1 MRIPSATYRLQLRE
15 GFGFPEA
22 ARVTAYLQR
31 LGVSDLYVSPIF
43 KAAPGSSHGYDVL
56 DHDQLNPELGGAS
69 GFQALTEATKARDLG
84 LIVDFVPNHMGVGC
98 DGNRYWEDVL
108 EHGQASEYAEY
119 FDIDWQ
125 PPKETL
131 AHKLLLPILPEQ
143 YGVSLES
150 GYFSLH
156 FDGNAVRLRA
166 GTRTL
171 PLRPRSLGPV
181 LSRVADLLEGSRALD
196 PSVELRQ
203 MAREYS
209 ELDEGE
215 PGQPL
220 VAEGY
225 RRKARSLQHRLRELV
240 IFSNLQL
247 GLEQALV
254 ALSGAASEPQS
265 FDFLDELLRA
275 QHYRPSA
282 WRLALE
288 AVNYRHFFDVT
299 ELASLRVELPQVFDA
314 SHHTLLSLVE
324 QRQITGIR
332 LDHVDGLFD
341 PIGYLRQFSERLHHA
356 LPDALRDARGGRSDP
371 AELPVFVV
379 VEKILAPGESL
390 PASFRAHGTTG
401 YDFVRVVG
409 GVLIDRRAE
418 PSLSSTYRR
427 FTGDTRDFDDHLLA
441 AKRDVLSSLL
451 ASDAA
456 MLSRAL
462 ERLAEQ
468 DRRWRD
474 FTWHS
479 LHGALVEV
487 MAAFG
492 AYRSYVRPDGAR
504 SAEDESLINGAVA
517 AAIRRNPTADR
528 GAYQFLRS
536 LLLRDSAL
544 PGAREFAMRF
554 QQTTG
559 PLTAKALEDT
569 AFYRY
574 TRNLAENE
582 VGGRSDAVGLELS
595 ELHAQNAEGQSEH
608 KLSLTATSTH
618 DTKRG
623 EDARAR
629 LSMLSE
635 LPNTWRRTVLEL
647 ARSASKHRVAY
658 DGREAPARSDE
669 YLFYQ
674 TLIGVVPFGASLDF
688 FVESEQR
695 LQAYM
700 LKAVREAKTHT
711 SWLNP
716 EKGYE
721 LAVRNFLTGT
731 LSDPAFISTIL
742 RFCRKIEPYAAC
754 KALAQ
759 LTLKLCSPGI
769 PDTFQGSEVWHQVLV
784 DPDNRRPVDYDAL
797 ESQLALLDERRS
809 NRNALIPDLLEHYS
823 DGQIKLFIVSEL
835 LRLRR
840 AEPELFR
847 SGYTALEAGSEAIA
861 FGRGPS
867 SCELICAVTRFPFRI
882 TRGRAPWPL
891 GAAWTDQTLSGPGI
905 DGAYRDV
912 LTGHSVHARD
922 SLALSQVFADLPVA
936 VLRRVRA

>member
-1 MRIPSATYRLQLRE
+1 MRIPSATYRLQLHE
-15 GFGFPEA
+15 GFGFADA
-22 ARVTAYLQR
+22 ARVSAYLER
-31 LGVSDLYVSPIF
+31 LGVSDVYVSPIF

-56 DHDQLNPELGGAS
+56 DHNQLNPELGGAA
-69 GFQALTEATKARDLG
+69 GFQALTEATKSHDLG
-84 LIVDFVPNHMGVGC
+84 LIVDFAPNHMGVGC

-166 GTRTL
+166 GARTL
-171 PLRPRSLGPV
+171 PLRPQSLGRV
-181 LSRVADLLEGSRALD
+181 LRRVADLLEGNRALD
-196 PSVELRQ
+196 PTIELRQ
-203 MAREYS
+203 IATELS
-209 ELDEGE
+209 ELDEGD
-215 PGQPL
+215 PSRPL
-220 VAEGY
+220 VSESY
-225 RRKARSLQHRLRELV
+225 RRQARSIQHRLRELV
-240 IFSNLQL
+240 IFSNVQL
-247 GLEQALV
+247 ALEQALI
-254 ALSGAASEPQS
+254 ALCGAPSQPES

-275 QHYRPSA
+275 QHYRLSA

-288 AVNYRHFFDVT
+288 AINYRRFFDVT
-299 ELASLRVELPQVFDA
+299 ELAALRVELPQVFDA

-324 QRQITGIR
+324 QGKITGIR
-332 LDHVDGLFD
+332 VDHVDGLFD
-341 PIGYLRQFSERLHHA
+341 PIGYLRQLSERLHRA
-356 LPDALRDARGGRSDP
+356 LPDCDP

-401 YDFVRVVG
+401 YEFARAVG
-409 GVLIDRRAE
+409 GVLVDRRSE
-418 PSLSSTYRR
+418 LSLSNTYRH

-441 AKRDVLSSLL
+441 AKRDMLSTLL

-474 FTWHS
+474 LTWHS
-479 LHGALVEV
+479 LHSALIEV

-504 SAEDESLINGAVA
+504 SAEDEALINGAIA
-517 AAIRRNPTADR
+517 AAIRRNPTAGR

-536 LLLRDSAL
+536 LLLLESTL

-559 PLTAKALEDT
+559 PVTAKALEDT

-582 VGGRSDAVGLELS
+582 VGGRPDKVGLELR
-595 ELHAQNAEGQSEH
+595 EFHAQNSLEQSEH

-635 LPNTWRRTVLEL
+635 LPNTWRRIVHEL
-647 ARSASKHRVAY
+647 GRLASKHRTAY
-658 DGREAPARSDE
+658 DGREAPSRGDE

-674 TLIGVVPFGASLDF
+674 TLIGAAPFAAREACFAEL
-688 FVESEQR
+688 EPR

-700 LKAVREAKTHT
+700 LKAIRESKIHS

-716 EKGYE
+716 NEGYE
-721 LAVRNFLTGT
+721 AAVHGFVAGA
-731 LSDPAFISTIL
+731 LSDPAFTAKISK
-742 RFCRKIEPYAAC
+742 FCRRIEPYAAC

-769 PDTFQGSEVWHQVLV
+769 PDTYQGSEVWHQVLV

-797 ESQLALLDERRS
+797 ASQLAALDELRS
-809 NRNALIPDLLEHYS
+809 DRKALIPSLLERYS
-823 DGQIKLFIVSEL
+823 DGRLKLFIVSEL

-847 SGYTALEAGSEAIA
+847 SGYTALDAGSDAIA
-861 FGRGPS
+861 FGRGAHG
-867 SCELICAVTRFPFRI
+867 CELVCAVTRFPFRV
-882 TRGRAPWPL
+882 TRGRAPWAL
-891 GAAWTDQTLSGPGI
+891 GVTWTTQALSGPELQG
-905 DGAYRDV
+905 DYV
-912 LTGHSVHARD
+912 NVFTEQTVHARG
-922 SLALSQVFADLPVA
+922 SLALSQVFADFPVA
-936 VLRRVRA
+936 VLRRIKA

>member
-1 MRIPSATYRLQLRE
+1 MRIPSATYRLQLQQ

-31 LGVSDLYVSPIF
+31 LGVSDAYVSPIF
-43 KAAPGSSHGYDVL
+43 KAAPGSNHGYDVL

-69 GFQALTEATKARDLG
+69 GFEALTEATKANDLG

-108 EHGQASEYAEY
+108 EHGQASECAEY

-143 YGVSLES
+143 YGLSLES
-150 GYFSLH
+150 GHFSLH
-156 FDGNAVRLRA
+156 FDGNAIRLRA

-171 PLRPRSLGPV
+171 PLRPQSLGRV
-181 LSRVADLLEGSRALD
+181 LSRVADLLEGNRTLD
-196 PSVELRQ
+196 PSAELRQ
-203 MAREYS
+203 IAHELS

-220 VAEGY
+220 LAESY

-240 IFSNLQL
+240 VFCNLQL
-247 GLEQALV
+247 TLAQAL
-254 ALSGAASEPQS
+254 ATLSGTTSQAES
-265 FDFLDELLRA
+265 FDFLDQLLRA
-275 QHYRPSA
+275 QHYRLSA

-288 AVNYRHFFDVT
+288 AVNYRRFFDVT
-299 ELASLRVELPQVFDA
+299 DLASLRVELPHVFDA
-314 SHHTLLSLVE
+314 SHRSLLALVE
-324 QRQITGIR
+324 QRKITGIR

-341 PIGYLRQFSERLHHA
+341 PIGYLRQLAERLHQA
-356 LPDALRDARGGRSDP
+356 LPDAFRDTPTGNSDP
-371 AELPVFVV
+371 AQLPVFVV

-390 PASFRAHGTTG
+390 PATFRAHGTTG
-401 YDFVRVVG
+401 YELLRVVG

-418 PSLSSTYRR
+418 SSLSSTYRR
-427 FTGDTRDFDDHLLA
+427 FTGDTRDFDDHLLC

-474 FTWHS
+474 LTWHS

-487 MAAFG
+487 IAAFG

-504 SAEDESLINGAVA
+504 SADDEALINGAIA
-517 AAIRRNPTADR
+517 AAIRRNRAAGR

-536 LLLRDSAL
+536 LLLLESSL

-559 PLTAKALEDT
+559 PVTAKALEDT
-569 AFYRY
+569 ALYRY
-574 TRNLAENE
+574 VRNLSENE
-582 VGGRSDAVGLELS
+582 VGGRPDRVGLELHEFHTHNS
-595 ELHAQNAEGQSEH
+595 LQQSEH
-608 KLSLTATSTH
+608 KLSLTATSSH

-647 ARSASKHRVAY
+647 ARLASKHRVAY
-658 DGREAPARSDE
+658 DGHEAPARRDE

-674 TLIGVVPFGASLDF
+674 TLIGLLPFGADSDF

-716 EKGYE
+716 DEGYE
-721 LAVRNFLTGT
+721 LALRSFLTGV
-731 LSDPAFISTIL
+731 LSDPAFTAKIL
-742 RFCRKIEPYAAC
+742 RFCRRIEPYAAC

-759 LTLKLCSPGI
+759 VTLKLCSPGI
-769 PDTFQGSEVWHQVLV
+769 PDTFQGSELWHQVLV
-784 DPDNRRPVDYDAL
+784 DPDNRRLVDYDAL
-797 ESQLALLDERRS
+797 ESQLAALDERRS
-809 NRNALIPDLLEHYS
+809 DRNALVPDLLEHYS
-823 DGQIKLFIVSEL
+823 NGQIKLFIVSEL

-847 SGYTALEAGSEAIA
+847 DGYTALEAGSSAIA
-861 FGRGPS
+861 FGRGRG
-867 SCELICAVTRFPFRI
+867 SCELICAVTRFPFRV
-882 TRGRAPWPL
+882 TRGRAAWPL
-891 GAAWTDQTLSGPGI
+891 GAAWAAQTLSGPGL
-905 DGAYRDV
+905 GGSYRDV
-912 LTGHSVHARD
+912 LTGHTLQARD
-922 SLALSQVFADLPVA
+922 SLALSQLFAHLPVA